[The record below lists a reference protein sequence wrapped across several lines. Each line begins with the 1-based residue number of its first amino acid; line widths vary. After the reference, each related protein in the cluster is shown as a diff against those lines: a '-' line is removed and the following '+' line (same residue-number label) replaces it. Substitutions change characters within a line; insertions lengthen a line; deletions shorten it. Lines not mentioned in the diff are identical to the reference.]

1 MLYKR
6 RFQSVLF
13 KVIII
18 LLAVIFMIPIFYA
31 MSSSFKTNAEI
42 YSYPPTFLPKV
53 FSVEGY
59 QYIFQSLNFLRV
71 LYNTLFVSII
81 ATVITVTISI
91 MAGYAIAKGNFKG
104 KKMISDLMIM
114 MVFVSIGVTLVPV
127 FIIIKEMNL
136 LNNLWGIILPAAFT
150 PTGAFISIQY
160 MKGISDEFIESAKID
175 GATEWQI
182 FSRIIF
188 PLSYPLA
195 AVLTIFS
202 FTWRWGD
209 FILPLIVINSSN
221 LYTMQLGLATTQ
233 GQYLI
238 SWNAI
243 MAYSVLSI
251 APPLILFLIF
261 QKLFMR
267 GITAG
272 GLKF

>member
-1 MLYKR
+1 MLYRKK
-6 RFQSVLF
+6 FQSFLF
-13 KVIII
+13 KVITI
-18 LLAVIFMIPIFYA
+18 LMAVIFMIPIFYA
-31 MSSSFKTNAEI
+31 ISSSFKTNSEI
-42 YSYPPTFLPKV
+42 YSYPPTILPKV
-53 FSVEGY
+53 FSVQGY
-59 QYIFQSLNFLRV
+59 QYIFQSLNFVRV

-81 ATVITVTISI
+81 ATVITVIISI

-104 KKMISDLMIM
+104 KKLISNLMIM

-127 FIIIKEMNL
+127 FIIVKEMNL
-136 LNNLWGIILPAAFT
+136 LNNLWGIIIPTVFT
-150 PTGAFISIQY
+150 PTGTFIAIQY
-160 MKGISDEFIESAKID
+160 MKGIPDEFIESAKID

-188 PLSYPLA
+188 PLSFPLA

-209 FILPLIVINSSN
+209 FVLPLIVISSSN

-243 MAYSVLSI
+243 MAYSLLSI
-251 APPLILFLIF
+251 AAPLILFLIF

>member
-1 MLYKR
+1 MLYRKK
-6 RFQSVLF
+6 FQSFLF
-13 KVIII
+13 KVITI
-18 LLAVIFMIPIFYA
+18 LMAVIFMIPIFYA
-31 MSSSFKTNAEI
+31 ISSSFKTNSEI
-42 YSYPPTFLPKV
+42 YSYPPTILPKV
-53 FSVEGY
+53 FSVQGY
-59 QYIFQSLNFLRV
+59 QYIFQSLNFVRV

-81 ATVITVTISI
+81 ATVITVIISI

-104 KKMISDLMIM
+104 KKLISNLMIM

-127 FIIIKEMNL
+127 FIIVKEMNL
-136 LNNLWGIILPAAFT
+136 LNNLWGIIIPTVFT
-150 PTGAFISIQY
+150 PTGTFIAIQY

-188 PLSYPLA
+188 PLSFPLA

-209 FILPLIVINSSN
+209 FVLPLIVISSSN

-243 MAYSVLSI
+243 MAYSLLSI
-251 APPLILFLIF
+251 AAPLILFLIF